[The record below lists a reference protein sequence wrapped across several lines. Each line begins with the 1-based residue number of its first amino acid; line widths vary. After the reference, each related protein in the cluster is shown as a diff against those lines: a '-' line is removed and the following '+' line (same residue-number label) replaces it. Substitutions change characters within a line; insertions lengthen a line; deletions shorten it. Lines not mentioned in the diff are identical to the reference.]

1 MEKKLFSLLGGLMML
16 MTLFLSSSCVKIT
29 EPVRSDFKIERP
41 SQTLYGSSTQIRFNS
56 KKTSDSAALAR
67 RVSERCEKDMI
78 RWADYSSLDAIIK

>member
-1 MEKKLFSLLGGLMML
+1 MNLLLCALMLIVSMC
-16 MTLFLSSSCVKIT
+16 SCVKIT
-29 EPVRSDFKIERP
+29 EPVHSDFRLEYT
-41 SQTLYGSSTQIRFNS
+41 SQNLCGKPTQIRFNS